1 MGTRKIQPGK
11 QGRDLTSKYSTIG
24 EINGNLTHFFDDH
37 DVNAYKVKFTDLQKQ
52 YFQNITGVA
61 FNRTQKHHRV
71 VMNFLE
77 PVLARK
83 SKKQAVEIMTEL
95 AKLTKSEFGDALG
108 NLVNISK
115 ELHTKDINAV
125 HNLLQRYTSL
135 QGIKQ
140 EYEFA
145 PNTIRT
151 IKWRGKEVKVGNL
164 LLDGQVE
171 NLTRFV
177 GGQSGMSLEFIDMI
191 SKEKDSKKVAKILAG
206 YMDTVKP
213 QFDGAIAAAVYL
225 SDNPKITLEHK
236 KQVMRKLGPEAQ
248 VYMDDFIGFIEQD
261 TAKVLSGLR
270 QQVDKLSKA
279 GSHTPLDLQK
289 QIDDNLK
296 LQGLVEG
303 YRNRLK
309 TEPLPYKE
317 ATAARAAQQV
327 TDTGL
332 NISKFQFEDFKP
344 PPGTA
349 FQGGDAAALAWNS
362 NANLGRNLFGGIAE
376 DVAKLD
382 SAASNIWKNSVDNAS
397 VTLAEN
403 MSTPLLK
410 GWGWKKAAQ
419 ILPYAM
425 LPLDYVDINDRQAYI
440 KEKGERNPE
449 YIGSSS
455 HEWDLRQLNASK
467 ASAAA
472 GSAGAATTLTG
483 TLTLDPELMAI
494 GGLGTA
500 TNAWIGTT
508 NLLTDVY
515 RNVFEEDK
523 RAETGELLRGLY
535 GSTIGR
541 FFEEKGEETP
551 QITGESFP
559 VFDTGQSTEDTEEG
573 V

>member
-483 TLTLDPELMAI
+483 TLTLDP
-494 GGLGTA
+494 
-500 TNAWIGTT
+500 
-508 NLLTDVY
+508 
-515 RNVFEEDK
+515 
-523 RAETGELLRGLY
+523 
-535 GSTIGR
+535 
-541 FFEEKGEETP
+541 
-551 QITGESFP
+551 
-559 VFDTGQSTEDTEEG
+559 
-573 V
+573 